1 MVVFFQLALEL
12 RRRSFFRRWL
22 ERLMVMLALVLA
34 ATPLELSTERVSVA
48 LKKEL
53 EAKEVELSA
62 KSEHLIVRFTPAGH
76 ARLDAVWKI
85 LGSVAQESRKA
96 PGSNVIVEV
105 TGADFTECLR
115 HERLA
120 ADYLYGKQR
129 VEAHRVKLEPCEVPD
144 TTTLGALT
152 LEARTFTLLDYSPL
166 SGVAFH
172 FTNGS
177 DAPIEVT
184 IDQLELVP
192 SPRTVAL
199 SSFWFR
205 ATPEGAI
212 TEVKKGRKFSVPAKT
227 TLEVMLRF
235 EAIKGATLAWRRRVT
250 ISTKDGGAVVQGGI
264 SRIGFSMDTVQG
276 Q

>member
-1 MVVFFQLALEL
+1 
-12 RRRSFFRRWL
+12 
-22 ERLMVMLALVLA
+22 MVMLALVLA

-48 LKKEL
+48 LKNEL
-53 EAKEVELSA
+53 AAKEVELSS
-62 KSEHLIVRFTPAGH
+62 KSEHLVVRFTIAGH
-76 ARLDAVWKI
+76 ARTDAVWKI
-85 LGSVAQESRKA
+85 LGAVAKESRTV

-105 TGADFTECLR
+105 TGADPNECLR
-115 HERLA
+115 HERGA
-120 ADYLYGKQR
+120 ADYLFGKQR
-129 VEAHRVKLEPCEVPD
+129 VQAWRVKVEPCPVPD
-144 TTTLGALT
+144 TAAIGALT
-152 LEARTFTLLDYSPL
+152 VEARTFTVLEYSALD
-166 SGVAFH
+166 GVVFH

-184 IDQLELVP
+184 LDQLELVP

-205 ATPEGAI
+205 APAEGAI

-250 ISTKDGGAVVQGGI
+250 ISTKGGSAVVQGGI